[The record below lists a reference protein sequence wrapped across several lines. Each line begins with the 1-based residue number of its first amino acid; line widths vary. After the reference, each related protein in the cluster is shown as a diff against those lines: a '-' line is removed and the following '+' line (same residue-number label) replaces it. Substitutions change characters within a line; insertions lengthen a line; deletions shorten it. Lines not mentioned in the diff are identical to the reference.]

1 MNEPILPF
9 SFDGWDLLFV
19 ACALWIL
26 GWAVTGVRKSIA
38 AERDEEW
45 LRELEE
51 IERQR
56 TADYERERRRRAEE
70 QAEQIARFA
79 ERGK

>member
-1 MNEPILPF
+1 MT
-9 SFDGWDLLFV
+9 FDGYDLAFLV
-19 ACALWIL
+19 CIVWI
-26 GWAVTGVRKSIA
+26 GWWAVTGVRKSIA

-45 LRELEE
+45 LRQLEE